1 MKKLVPIICGI
12 GLAVTLTLAVSTF
25 WINAYD
31 HHLSLTDEFHV
42 GVGNYSPSFH
52 PRFVVF
58 NNTDYG
64 PYRGS
69 LIGLSDGQGGIVGG
83 PLQMRYFGDTAGIY
97 YRWFLWPD
105 GVILWT
111 LMISLWYPIAFFT
124 AALVLCRIRRSGRA
138 RSKSDIIPAEVQEP
152 QRAPSDT
159 EFPS

>member
-1 MKKLVPIICGI
+1 MKFLQVACGI
-12 GLAVTLTLAVSTF
+12 GLAVTLMLAVSTF

-42 GVGNYSPSFH
+42 GVGIYSPSFH
-52 PRFVVF
+52 PRLVVF

-97 YRWFLWPD
+97 YRWFLWPE
-105 GVILWT
+105 GTIWT
-111 LMISLWYPIAFFT
+111 LMISLWYPIAFFS
-124 AALVLCRIRRSGRA
+124 AALALCRMRLARQA
-138 RSKSDIIPAEVQEP
+138 RSDSNSRPAEV
-152 QRAPSDT
+152 
-159 EFPS
+159 